1 MVIMNKK
8 WNLDGES
15 VNVSHT
21 LDLHGW
27 SVKYESIQDYSM
39 NNILE
44 TNQKSSDIKKL
55 CIRRIIEYS
64 IKMYQLMGQF
74 WQCTKKHKD
83 IKDFFRE

>member
-8 WNLDGES
+8 LNLDGES

-44 TNQKSSDIKKL
+44 TNQNSSDIKKL
-55 CIRRIIEYS
+55 YIPCIIEYS
-64 IKMYQLMGQF
+64 IKMYQLMIQF
-74 WQCTKKHKD
+74 WQWK
-83 IKDFFRE
+83 

>member
-8 WNLDGES
+8 LNLDGES

-44 TNQKSSDIKKL
+44 TNQNASDIKKL
-55 CIRRIIEYS
+55 YIPHIIEYS
-64 IKMYQLMGQF
+64 IKMYQLMIQF
-74 WQCTKKHKD
+74 WQILLKVDYKLLN
-83 IKDFFRE
+83 